1 MLGTTST
8 TQTTA
13 GPSGQE
19 GTRPMQDAARW
30 SVKWKVEKFHD
41 LYTARRR
48 LPYEVVEG
56 EGNLLVTNGRN
67 LLLKAIRG
75 DAITA
80 FSAAN
85 ARLGVGDS
93 STAEAIGQTDL
104 QAATN
109 KLRKAMDSGWPKV
122 GTADG
127 LATDNVIE
135 FKASFADSE
144 ANWVWNEWATFNA
157 ASGATS
163 MLNRKVPGTSMGTKT
178 SGIWTLTTTI
188 TLT

>member
-1 MLGTTST
+1 MRDSKILLPTDE
-8 TQTTA
+8 QL
-13 GPSGQE
+13 
-19 GTRPMQDAARW
+19 AAFGGKLPEHVTLWGVRW
-30 SVKWKVEKFHD
+30 RVEKRHAD
-41 LYTARRR
+41 PRER
-48 LPYEVVEG
+48 PYEVIEDV
-56 EGNLLVTNGRN
+56 GNLLVTNGRN
-67 LLLKAIRG
+67 LLWKALRG

-80 FSAAN
+80 FSSAN

-93 STAEAIGQTDL
+93 STAEAIAQTDL

-127 LATDNVIE
+127 LATDNLME
-135 FKASFADSE
+135 LKSSFADGE

-163 MLNRKVPGTSMGTKT
+163 MLNRKVASMGTKA
-178 SGIWTLTTTI
+178 SGVWTLTV
-188 TLT
+188 TLTLT